1 MEAMKRYSIV
11 FLDIDGTLLD
21 DRHQV
26 GAKTAAL
33 LQKLEQAGIP
43 IVLCSARPPSGVAKV
58 ARQAGL
64 HGPSICYAGA
74 LTVLPDQA
82 ILQSQGIAEEL
93 AIRFE
98 QAVLEYG
105 SSICLSEYLYDVWL
119 TPTPDAPPILRE
131 AEITGC
137 QPIKGQLSDSV
148 SKMSAVHKML
158 CIGTASAIQRMQ
170 AQLTPMFP
178 QLQLLRSNANYLEV
192 LAKGVCKEQ
201 AMDVL
206 LAYYGLSPEQA
217 VAVGDGEVD
226 IGMISQAGF
235 GVAMGNAA
243 APVKQ
248 AADFVTAPNNEEGV
262 YLALKMLRF
271 NPQKQER

>member
-21 DRHQV
+21 DRHQI
-26 GAKTAAL
+26 GAKTAVL
-33 LQKLEQAGIP
+33 LQKLERAGIP
-43 IVLCSARPPSGVAKV
+43 IVLCSARPPSGVARA

-82 ILQSQGIAEEL
+82 ILQSQGIAEEM

-105 SSICLSEYLYDVWL
+105 SSVCLNEYLYDVWL
-119 TPTPDAPPILRE
+119 TPTPESPLVRRE

-137 QPIKGQLSDSV
+137 QPIKGRLAGSA
-148 SKMSAVHKML
+148 SKLDAVHKML

-170 AQLTPMFP
+170 VQLTPMFP

-201 AMDVL
+201 AMEVL

-248 AADFVTAPNNEEGV
+248 AADFVTASNNEEGV

-271 NPQKQER
+271 HPQKQER